1 MQVLFK
7 KEFRKMFARMSPLEQ
22 KRAAPFIQQVWDDL
36 KNISGPNVFQN
47 LPYQIAM
54 ESTHKLAIHLKSLNI
69 QLDPDEVIFSL
80 VGSGFVILFSINL
93 KHLSILE
100 IWSIKPTI

>member
-1 MQVLFK
+1 
-7 KEFRKMFARMSPLEQ
+7 
-22 KRAAPFIQQVWDDL
+22 
-36 KNISGPNVFQN
+36 
-47 LPYQIAM
+47 M